1 MTDIAWICS
10 AVIFVLWAM
19 LFGWALYAT
28 SKAGKVAALETATSD
43 SEEIAERASAMTA
56 AQANAAPDDA
66 TLDQRLANGTFG
78 FIVLFCTGLLT
89 AACSEQPVMLCPAL
103 VTYSAAEENTLRQEL
118 ASSVLPQTHRF
129 IRDYGGL
136 RDQVRACQGKTIG
149 KNS

>member
-10 AVIFVLWAM
+10 AVIFVLWAI

-28 SKAGKVAALETATSD
+28 SKAGKVSALETATSD
-43 SEEIAERASAMTA
+43 SEEIAERASAMTS

-66 TLDQRLANGTFG
+66 ALDRRLANGTFG
-78 FIVLFCTGLLT
+78 FIVLFCMGMLMS
-89 AACSEQPVMLCPAL
+89 ACSGRPVMLCPSL
-103 VTYSAAEENTLRQEL
+103 VAYSSTEENALRQEL
-118 ASSVLPQTHRF
+118 ASSALPQTHRF

-149 KNS
+149 KNN